1 MTMKKNLAVTFGGR
15 TVEHDISIITANQLM
30 NSADKSKYN
39 IIPIYIDRDGKWY
52 TGEKL
57 LDMAVFKKFDPNQKG
72 VKRVFL
78 SASADATL
86 YEYGRKQKPVCQIDV
101 AIPAMHGLHGE
112 DGTMQGLFELSDI
125 PYSSAGVTGSA
136 VCMDKIVMKAAFI
149 GFGFPVLDSLF
160 FERDE
165 FYADSDAAAQRV
177 EDKLGYPVFIKP
189 ANLGSSIGVNRA
201 DNKDTFVYA
210 MEVAAKYDRRIL
222 VEKAVTDIK
231 EVNCSVMGWTTD
243 AKASVI
249 EQPVTSSRFLGFEEK
264 YMSGGKSKGMK
275 SLGRKIPADISEAM
289 AERVRQLSLDIFKSL
304 DLKGVVRI
312 DYIIDQSTDTLYVN
326 EVNTIPGSFAFYL
339 WEPAEVPFGALV
351 DNLVAIAEHQMREK
365 KKAEFAFD
373 SNVLQKVA
381 NGFKIGK

>member
-1 MTMKKNLAVTFGGR
+1 MKKNLAVTFGGR

-30 NSADKSKYN
+30 SSADQNKYN

-57 LDMAVFKKFDPNQKG
+57 RDVAVFKKFDPSTKG
-72 VKRVFL
+72 VTRVFL
-78 SASADATL
+78 SASSDAML
-86 YEYGRKQKPVCQIDV
+86 YEYGKKQKPICQIDV
-101 AIPAMHGLHGE
+101 VIPAMHGLHGE
-112 DGTMQGLFELSDI
+112 DGTIQGLFELSDI

-136 VCMDKIVMKAAFI
+136 VCMDKIVMKAALK

-165 FYADSDAAAQRV
+165 FYSDSDAVSKKV
-177 EDKLGYPVFIKP
+177 ENELGYPVFIKP

-201 DNKDTFVYA
+201 DNRDAFVYA

-231 EVNCSVMGWTTD
+231 EVNCAVMGRGSD
-243 AKASVI
+243 AKTSMI
-249 EQPVTSSRFLGFEEK
+249 EQPVTSKSFLGFEEK
-264 YMSGGKSKGMK
+264 YLSGGKSKGMK
-275 SLGRKIPADISEAM
+275 SLGRKIPADISE
-289 AERVRQLSLDIFKSL
+289 ETDKYVRRLSEDIFKAF

-326 EVNTIPGSFAFYL
+326 EVNAIPGSFAFYL
-339 WEPAEVPFGALV
+339 WEPAGVPFNTLV
-351 DNLVAIAEHQMREK
+351 DNLVAIAEQQMREK
-365 KKAEFAFD
+365 KKSEFAYD

-381 NGFKIGK
+381 SGLKIGK

>member
-1 MTMKKNLAVTFGGR
+1 MKKNLAVTFGGR
-15 TVEHDISIITANQLM
+15 TVEHDISIITASQLM
-30 NSADKSKYN
+30 SNADKNKYN

-57 LDMAVFKKFDPNQKG
+57 FDVAVFKRFDPNTKG

-78 SASADATL
+78 SCAADATL
-86 YEYGRKQKPVCQIDV
+86 YEYGKKQKPICQIDV

-112 DGTMQGLFELSDI
+112 DGTIQGLFELSDI

-136 VCMDKIVMKAAFI
+136 VCMDKIIMKSAFI
-149 GFGFPVLDSLF
+149 GFGFPVLDSVF
-160 FERDE
+160 CERDD
-165 FYADSDAAAQRV
+165 FYSDSDAVCEKV
-177 EDKLGYPVFIKP
+177 ETKLGYPVFVKP

-201 DNKDTFVYA
+201 DSRDALIYA

-231 EVNCSVMGWTTD
+231 EVNCSVMGTAAN
-243 AKASVI
+243 AKTSVI
-249 EQPVTSSRFLGFEEK
+249 EQPVTASRFLGFEEK
-264 YMSGGKSKGMK
+264 YLSDGKSKGMK
-275 SLGRKIPADISEAM
+275 SLGRKIPADISDEM
-289 AERVRQLSLDIFKSL
+289 AARVHQLSLDIFKSL
-304 DLKGVVRI
+304 DLKGLVRI

-339 WEPAEVPFGALV
+339 WEPANVSFSALV
-351 DNLVAIAEHQMREK
+351 DNLVAIAEYQMREK
-365 KKAEFAFD
+365 KKSEFAFD

-381 NGFKIGK
+381 SGLKIGK

>member
-1 MTMKKNLAVTFGGR
+1 MKKNLAVTFGGR

-30 NSADKSKYN
+30 CNADKDKYN

-57 LDMAVFKKFDPNQKG
+57 LDVAVFKRFDPNTKG

-78 SASADATL
+78 SGAADATL
-86 YEYGRKQKPVCQIDV
+86 YEYGKKQKPVCQIDV
-101 AIPAMHGLHGE
+101 VIPAMHGLHGE
-112 DGTMQGLFELSDI
+112 DGTIQGLFELSDI

-136 VCMDKIVMKAAFI
+136 VSMDKIVMKAALI
-149 GFGFPVLDSLF
+149 GFGFPVLASLF

-165 FYADSDAAAQRV
+165 FYADSDAVCDKV
-177 EDKLGYPVFIKP
+177 ENKLGYPVFIKP

-201 DNKDTFVYA
+201 DNRDAFVYA

-231 EVNCSVMGWTTD
+231 EVNCSVMGTTTD
-243 AKASVI
+243 AKTSVI
-249 EQPVTSSRFLGFEEK
+249 EQPMTANRFLGFEEK
-264 YMSGGKSKGMK
+264 YLSNGKSKGMK
-275 SLGRKIPADISEAM
+275 SLGRKIPADIPDDMGA
-289 AERVRQLSLDIFKSL
+289 RVRQLSLDIFKAL

-312 DYIIDQSTDTLYVN
+312 DYIIDESTDTLYVN

-339 WEPAEVPFGALV
+339 WEPADVSFSVLV
-351 DNLVAIAEHQMREK
+351 DNLVAIAEQQMREK
-365 KKAEFAFD
+365 KKSEFAFD

-381 NGFKIGK
+381 SGLKIGK

>member
-1 MTMKKNLAVTFGGR
+1 MKKNLAVTFGGR

-30 NSADKSKYN
+30 NSADKNKYN
-39 IIPIYIDRDGKWY
+39 VIPIYIDRDGKWY

-57 LDMAVFKKFDPNQKG
+57 FDVAVFKRFDPNTKG
-72 VKRVFL
+72 VRQVFL
-78 SASADATL
+78 SAAADAML
-86 YEYGRKQKPVCQIDV
+86 YECGRKQKPVCQIDV
-101 AIPAMHGLHGE
+101 VIPAMHGLHGE
-112 DGTMQGLFELSDI
+112 DGTIQGLFELSDI

-136 VCMDKIVMKAAFI
+136 VCMDKIVMKAAFK

-165 FYADSDAAAQRV
+165 FYSDSDAVSQKV
-177 EDKLGYPVFIKP
+177 ESEIGYPVFIKP

-201 DNKDTFVYA
+201 DNRDAFVYA

-222 VEKAVTDIK
+222 VEKAVTNIK
-231 EVNCSVMGWTTD
+231 EVNCSVLGLASS
-243 AKASVI
+243 AKTSVI
-249 EQPVTSSRFLGFEEK
+249 EQPVTSSKFLGFEEK
-264 YMSGGKSKGMK
+264 YLSDAKSKGMK
-275 SLGRKIPADISEAM
+275 SLGRKIPADISDNM
-289 AERVRQLSLDIFKSL
+289 AERVRRLSLDIFKSL

-339 WEPAEVPFGALV
+339 WEPADVPFGALV
-351 DNLVAIAEHQMREK
+351 DSLVAIAEQQMREK
-365 KKAEFAFD
+365 KKSEFAFD

-381 NGFKIGK
+381 SGVKIGK